1 MEPDTRYYNI
11 RCDDSFPRSLFWSLN
26 DSNGYPM
33 FDRIGVNY
41 SIYIL

>member
-1 MEPDTRYYNI
+1 MN
-11 RCDDSFPRSLFWSLN
+11 DDPLPRTLFWSLN